1 MRKRAA
7 WLVGLWIVCLLGAGC
22 TSRETVAFE
31 TAPEELPAV
40 QGAIIPLSGKQM
52 ETIDV
57 KCKVVTISFSAH
69 SDFPGTSSFIQ
80 ATKPER
86 VVLGGFFGA
95 KE

>member
-1 MRKRAA
+1 MQDNDR
-7 WLVGLWIVCLLGAGC
+7 
-22 TSRETVAFE
+22 
-31 TAPEELPAV
+31 
-40 QGAIIPLSGKQM
+40 IIPLSGKQM

-86 VVLGGFFGA
+86 VVLGGFLGQ
-95 KE
+95 KSEE